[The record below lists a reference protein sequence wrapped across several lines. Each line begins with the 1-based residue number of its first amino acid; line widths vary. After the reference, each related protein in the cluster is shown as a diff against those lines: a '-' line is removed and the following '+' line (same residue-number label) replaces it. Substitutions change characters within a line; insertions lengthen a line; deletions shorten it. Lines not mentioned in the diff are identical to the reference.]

1 MNRLV
6 FAATLLALTS
16 AAFAQE
22 GPANTQTMVTV
33 ESKAP
38 ANPTVADVT
47 LKINNHASPLTSLT
61 RVVPTGAQVAI
72 LIDDGLRQ
80 SVALQLDD
88 IRKFILHLPPGTEIF
103 VGYMQNG
110 RVVPVQNFTTAYES
124 AAQSL
129 RIPFGTPGQSA
140 SPYFCLSD
148 FVKRWPVSRS
158 ANPAAPKARFV
169 LMLTNGVD
177 PYNGSDRISN
187 QDSPYVATAV
197 TDAQRAG
204 IVVSSIYYGDAGMRG
219 GRASF
224 SGQSYLQQV
233 AEGTGGRSYYN
244 GTISPVSI
252 EPYLTQFQGDI
263 NETYIATFNAPAGK
277 DLVRVKLSTKLPGV
291 KLRAPELV
299 NPGTQQINM
308 E

>member
-1 MNRLV
+1 MTRIVLPAALLLLTT
-6 FAATLLALTS
+6 FAS
-16 AAFAQE
+16 AQE
-22 GPANTQTMVTV
+22 GPTPAQALVTV
-33 ESKAP
+33 ESKNP
-38 ANPTVADVT
+38 ANPTAADLT
-47 LKINNHASPLTSLT
+47 LKVNNKPAELTSFT
-61 RVVPTGAQVAI
+61 RVIPTGAQVAI

-88 IRKFILHLPPGTEIF
+88 IRKFIQHLSPGTEIF

-110 RVVPVQNFTTAYES
+110 RVVPVQPFTTSYES

-129 RIPFGTPGQSA
+129 RIPFGGFGQSA

-148 FVKRWPVSRS
+148 FVKRWP
-158 ANPAAPKARFV
+158 AGAPAAQQGPKARFV

-177 PYNGSDRISN
+177 PYNGSDRITN
-187 QDSPYVATAV
+187 QDSPYVAQSV

-204 IVVSSIYYGDAGMRG
+204 VSVSAIYYADAGMRG

-252 EPYLTQFQGDI
+252 APYLAEFNRDI
-263 NETYIATFNAPAGK
+263 SETYIATFNVPAGK
-277 DLVRVKLSTKLPGV
+277 DLVRVKLSTKLSGV
-291 KLRAPELV
+291 KLRAPGEV
-299 NPGTQQINM
+299 SPGTVRYTM

>member
-1 MNRLV
+1 MTRLV
-6 FAATLLALTS
+6 LPAALLLLTTFAS
-16 AAFAQE
+16 AQE
-22 GPANTQTMVTV
+22 GPTPTQALVTV
-33 ESKAP
+33 ESKNP
-38 ANPTVADVT
+38 ASPTAADLT
-47 LKINNHASPLTSLT
+47 LKVNNKPAELTGFT
-61 RVVPTGAQVAI
+61 RVVPTSAQVAI

-80 SVALQLDD
+80 SVANQLGD
-88 IRKFILHLPPGTEIF
+88 IRKFIQSLAPGTEIF

-110 RVVPVQNFTTAYES
+110 RIVTAQPFTTSYES

-129 RIPFGTPGQSA
+129 RIPFGGIGQSA

-148 FVKRWPVSRS
+148 FVKHWPAGPS
-158 ANPAAPKARFV
+158 AAQQGPKARFV

-187 QDSPYVATAV
+187 QDSPYVATAI

-204 IVVSSIYYGDAGMRG
+204 VSVSSIYYGDAGMRG

-233 AEGTGGRSYYN
+233 AQGTGGRSYYN
-244 GTISPVSI
+244 GSMNPVSLS
-252 EPYLTQFQGDI
+252 PYLDQFDHDI
-263 NETYIATFNAPAGK
+263 SETYIATFNVPASK

-291 KLRAPELV
+291 KLRAPDLV
-299 NPGTQQINM
+299 SSGTLRYTM